1 MHCARREVIAFSRRW
16 RRASWCELTLVGHEV
31 RLMPAKDVRAY
42 VKPMR
47 RRDLRGG
54 SPANDADLCM

>member
-1 MHCARREVIAFSRRW
+1 VSAARGDGLFQGAGAVFGALR
-16 RRASWCELTLVGHEV
+16 ELTLLGHKV
-31 RLMPAKDVRAY
+31 RQMPAKDVRAY